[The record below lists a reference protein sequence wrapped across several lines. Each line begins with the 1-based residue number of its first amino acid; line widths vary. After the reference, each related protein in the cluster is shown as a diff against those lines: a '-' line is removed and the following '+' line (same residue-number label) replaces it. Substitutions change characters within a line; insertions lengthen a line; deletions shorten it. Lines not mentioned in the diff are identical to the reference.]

1 MGRSRE
7 AGASREVGTWTRSY
21 SPHTQLSDPRSYTMK
36 DKDLF
41 ILPDNSCPHTKGN
54 LFKMPVI
61 AVSPA
66 IKWMFAIKP
75 AFSFGMAPGV

>member
-1 MGRSRE
+1 
-7 AGASREVGTWTRSY
+7 
-21 SPHTQLSDPRSYTMK
+21 MK

-61 AVSPA
+61 AASPA

-75 AFSFGMAPGV
+75 AFSFGVSPGV